1 MRLAFLSILWLS
13 GFAGLAGE
21 RLTSL
26 PDRATNA
33 PTGSEF
39 VQRITPADFAER
51 EQQVF
56 SEITA
61 GNVPDFLRQFQP
73 VTVTHVSSGQTNIAT
88 FFVAPDYLAVG
99 TDEDFFLAPMTPMT
113 AQRIADQFGCT

>member
-1 MRLAFLSILWLS
+1 MRLFFLFWLWSS
-13 GFAGLAGE
+13 GFVCLVGE
-21 RLTSL
+21 QLTPL

-39 VQRITPADFAER
+39 VQRISSADLTAR
-51 EQQVF
+51 EQQIF

-61 GNVPDFLRQFQP
+61 GDVPGFLRRFQP
-73 VTVTHVSSGQTNIAT
+73 VTVTNVSGGLTNIAT

-99 TDEDFFLAPMTPMT
+99 TDEDYFLTPM
-113 AQRIADQFGCT
+113 